1 MAGVDIGGFLMLF
14 FYEMIIGFFIIAFD
28 AECMITP
35 NVKVD
40 IVSDIIGCVLVIHAL
55 SKMKD
60 WSPCFKK
67 SIKYCVFYALFVAL
81 QRLVA
86 SIEFMR
92 EYEYVILGIA
102 TIFYINM
109 VYNIMDGLFVKNKTD
124 GIEEQNGNIKASAV
138 TLCMMAGINCL
149 AGIVGLDEVFANYD
163 MAGGEVVVQT
173 ICNILFYLATA
184 FFAITLMQNKH
195 ELENISKADN

>member
-1 MAGVDIGGFLMLF
+1 MWF

-28 AECMITP
+28 AEFMIVP
-35 NVKVD
+35 NLEVD
-40 IVSDIIGCVLVIHAL
+40 IVSDVIGCVLVIHAL
-55 SKMKD
+55 AKMRD

-67 SIKYCVFYALFVAL
+67 SIKYCVFYALFVVL
-81 QRLVA
+81 QRVVA
-86 SIEFMR
+86 YFEFTR
-92 EYEYVILGIA
+92 GYEYVLIGIA

-124 GIEEQNGNIKASAV
+124 GIEEQNSNIKASAV
-138 TLCMMAGINCL
+138 ILCMMAGISCL
-149 AGIVGLDEVFANYD
+149 AQIIGLDEVFAHYD
-163 MAGGEVVVQT
+163 LAGGEVVVQT

-195 ELENISKADN
+195 EIENISKADN

>member
-1 MAGVDIGGFLMLF
+1 MYF
-14 FYEMIIGFFIIAFD
+14 FYEMILGMFIIAFD
-28 AECMITP
+28 AEYMIID
-35 NVKVD
+35 NLKIDV
-40 IVSDIIGCVLVIHAL
+40 VSDVIGCILVIHAL
-55 SKMKD
+55 TKMKD

-67 SIKYCVFYALFVAL
+67 SIKMCIFYAVSIIV
-81 QRLVA
+81 QRLIA
-86 SIEFMR
+86 YPEFTR

-109 VYNIMDGLFVKNKTD
+109 VYNIMEGLFVKNKTD
-124 GIEEQNGNIKASAV
+124 GIPEQNGNIKASAI
-138 TLCMMAGINCL
+138 TLCMIAGVVCL
-149 AGIVGLDEVFANYD
+149 AYIIGLDEIFAEYD

-195 ELENISKADN
+195 ELENISKAEN